1 MLYYTF
7 KDVAELLGV
16 TVQTIY
22 YRTKLK
28 PKHHLYI
35 KSIEL
40 GKNIHLIPS
49 EEYERLKND
58 ND

>member
-1 MLYYTF
+1 MLYYTI
-7 KDVAELLGV
+7 KEVAELLNIS
-16 TVQTIY
+16 VQAVY

-35 KSIEL
+35 KSIEVARDTF
-40 GKNIHLIPS
+40 LIPKD
-49 EEYERLKND
+49 EYKRLEND